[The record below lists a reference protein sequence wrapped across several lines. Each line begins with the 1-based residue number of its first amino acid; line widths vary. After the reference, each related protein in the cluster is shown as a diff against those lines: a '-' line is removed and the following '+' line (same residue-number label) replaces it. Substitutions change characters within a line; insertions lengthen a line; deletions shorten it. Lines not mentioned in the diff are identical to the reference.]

1 MDTICGANCNEC
13 SFKNSCSGCSATCGK
28 PFGGT
33 CIAAEYINISGRDKY
48 SEFKKILL
56 SEVNSLLKANDLPQ
70 TSSLSELPSAFV
82 NLPYPMPNGCTVKLL
97 DDRKIYLGTQIEFA
111 DMGVC
116 CGVVADTAFILVC
129 SYSVD
134 GSEPEL
140 IAYQKR

>member
-1 MDTICGANCNEC
+1 M
-13 SFKNSCSGCSATCGK
+13 
-28 PFGGT
+28 
-33 CIAAEYINISGRDKY
+33 
-48 SEFKKILL
+48 
-56 SEVNSLLKANDLPQ
+56 
-70 TSSLSELPSAFV
+70 